1 MDSYQKSIL
10 NDAQESLLG
19 YPCNMAYD
27 YSALFSTFKYRF
39 NNVGCPFEDSTY
51 KVNTKKEERNV
62 LKFFETLWGFDTDN
76 VWGYVT
82 TCGTEGNLQ
91 AMFIARQMYPNG
103 IIYTSED
110 THYSIPKIA
119 KLLNAQLCIVKSRE
133 NGEMDY
139 DDFEKCI
146 CRNLDKPVIV
156 NANLGTTMLGATD
169 NTREIHR
176 ILCKH
181 NKQNEYYI
189 HGDGA
194 LMGFV
199 LPFIE
204 KDIFFKKNLHS
215 ISISGHKFLGVP
227 FPCGVFMMEQRLLD
241 IVNTRIEYIASTDC
255 TISGSR
261 SGHSALFLDYIIKQ
275 KGVIGFESDI
285 LKCIENAEYMIHKMS
300 AAYMPAW
307 RNQNSITV
315 VMDKPSPHVVD
326 KWQLATQTRMVSK
339 VEHQHELVHHHKIAH
354 AIILPHVTKK
364 KINRFVKEYKSHYKI

>member
-1 MDSYQKSIL
+1 MDSHYE
-10 NDAQESLLG
+10 NAQEYSLG

-39 NNVGCPFEDSTY
+39 NNVGSPFDDATY
-51 KVNTKKEERNV
+51 KVNTKKEERDV
-62 LKFFETLWGFDTDN
+62 LKFFETLWGFDPDN
-76 VWGYVT
+76 VWGYMT
-82 TCGTEGNLQ
+82 SSGTEGNLQ
-91 AMFIARQMYPNG
+91 AMYIARQLFPTG

-119 KLLNAQLCIVKSRE
+119 KILNAPLCFVKSRE

-139 DDFEKCI
+139 DDFERCI
-146 CRNLDKPVIV
+146 CNNIDKPVIV

-181 NKQNEYYI
+181 QKQNDSYI

-204 KDIFFKKNLHS
+204 KDLFFKKNLHS

-227 FPCGVFMMEQRLLD
+227 FPCGIFMMERRLLD
-241 IVNTRIEYIASTDC
+241 IVNTRVEYIASTDC

-261 SGHSALFLDYIIKQ
+261 NGHGALFFDHIIKQ
-275 KGVIGFESDI
+275 KGFPGFERDI
-285 LKCIENAEYMIHKMS
+285 LKCIENAEYMIQRMS
-300 AAYMPAW
+300 AAHIPVW

-315 VMDKPSPHVVD
+315 VMNKPPRPIVD
-326 KWQLATQTRMVSK
+326 KWQLATQTRITSHAHTHQVS
-339 VEHQHELVHHHKIAH
+339 H

-364 KINRFVKEYKSHYKI
+364 KINTFVKEYKSHYKI